1 MRFRWDIYSIHCHTF
16 EAFTSHYQDYQDWP
30 TGLYHRMIYWLQSV
44 FFVLHC
50 AAIKWITQLA
60 AGQIYENCFI
70 IISMKSY
77 SQLTLAQVKKAC
89 WYILFKVGVCAINPF
104 DQKLQKT
111 ENFYFATIFKAKHPM
126 SSDISIFFHRRIRV
140 SENSSFSLET

>member
-1 MRFRWDIYSIHCHTF
+1 MKRFRWDIYSIHCHTF

-89 WYILFKVGVCAINPF
+89 WYILFKVGVCAITGQNMLCYYTSGRKSPIRS
-104 DQKLQKT
+104 KVA
-111 ENFYFATIFKAKHPM
+111 ENGKFLFCHHF
-126 SSDISIFFHRRIRV
+126 
-140 SENSSFSLET
+140 